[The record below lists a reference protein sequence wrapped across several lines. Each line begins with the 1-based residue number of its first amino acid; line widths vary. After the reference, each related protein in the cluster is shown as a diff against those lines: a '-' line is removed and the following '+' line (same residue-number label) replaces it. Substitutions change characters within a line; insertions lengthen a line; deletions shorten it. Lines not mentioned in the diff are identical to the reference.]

1 MLKGS
6 NEMQKLIPRSGTYDE
21 MMQGFS
27 QVVTDE
33 ETVRELCTS
42 FSLDHLKQLKKANVE
57 DFGGDFLR
65 RLNGEQKWVNISF
78 ILDDALGEDEAMLA
92 FRQIDAEKRQQLTHT
107 RLLEAALEAADASEK
122 AQKTFFSN
130 MSHEMRTPLNIILGM
145 NELAMKEECSREK
158 RLDYQKKIEYSGK
171 ELLAV
176 INNIL
181 DVSRTENGL
190 VPLEH
195 TTFSLVKVFEQIVQ
209 PFHEQ
214 AEAEGKFFEI
224 EIAIEN
230 ELVKGDSF
238 KLTQIL
244 NNLLSNAMQFTHPGN
259 SIKISLTQAGMNNKN
274 YTFIVEDTGIGM
286 SEAFLPKI
294 FEPYTQERRFGE
306 HVLSAGGLGMS
317 LVKSLVI
324 QKKGE
329 INVESAIGKGTKVI
343 VTLPFEPVEQKNV
356 QIAENPLECLQKLN
370 IMVVDDNDLNREL
383 LCELLEEQ
391 GADTVQAVDGK
402 EALELFETSE
412 KFETDVIIMDLQM
425 PVMNGCESAAC
436 IRALPRE
443 DADWVLIV
451 ALTANSFAEDVNR
464 TKEAGMNAHLSKPV
478 DMDVLSKTVW
488 ELLKKRSGEE

>member
-1 MLKGS
+1 
-6 NEMQKLIPRSGTYDE
+6 
-21 MMQGFS
+21 
-27 QVVTDE
+27 
-33 ETVRELCTS
+33 
-42 FSLDHLKQLKKANVE
+42 
-57 DFGGDFLR
+57 
-65 RLNGEQKWVNISF
+65 
-78 ILDDALGEDEAMLA
+78 
-92 FRQIDAEKRQQLTHT
+92 
-107 RLLEAALEAADASEK
+107 
-122 AQKTFFSN
+122 
-130 MSHEMRTPLNIILGM
+130 MRTPLNIILGM

-181 DVSRTENGL
+181 EVSRTENGL

-195 TTFSLVKVFEQIVQ
+195 RTFSLVKVFEQIVQ

-274 YTFIVEDTGIGM
+274 DTFIVEDTGIGM

-356 QIAENPLECLQKLN
+356 QIAEGPLECLQKLN

-425 PVMNGCESAAC
+425 PVMGGCESAAC

-488 ELLKKRSGEE
+488 ELLKKRSSEE